1 MTREKGCD
9 TFLRKRKKGEND
21 IGKQKKQSKAF
32 DYCRK
37 LLGSACCG
45 VCRNLWRFYAQRAG
59 GSKTIGLTVTFAQ
72 DNQKE
77 YTIHTD
83 AENLGDALKE
93 EKLVE
98 GTQGEYGLYIETVDG
113 VTADAA
119 NRSGGVLPKMA
130 KCSTPVQI

>member
-37 LLGSACCG
+37 LLAVLVVVFAVIYG
-45 VCRNLWRFYAQRAG
+45 VFMPKGQEGA
-59 GSKTIGLTVTFAQ
+59 KTIGLTVTFAQ

-98 GTQGEYGLYIETVDG
+98 GTQGEYGLYIETV
-113 VTADAA
+113 TE
-119 NRSGGVLPKMA
+119 
-130 KCSTPVQI
+130 

>member
-1 MTREKGCD
+1 MPKGQE
-9 TFLRKRKKGEND
+9 G
-21 IGKQKKQSKAF
+21 A
-32 DYCRK
+32 
-37 LLGSACCG
+37 
-45 VCRNLWRFYAQRAG
+45 
-59 GSKTIGLTVTFAQ
+59 KTIGLTVTFAQ

-113 VTADAA
+113 VTAD
-119 NRSGGVLPKMA
+119 RCQPGVVVYYQRWRNA
-130 KCSTPVQI
+130 QHPVQI